1 MDPVQSNWSSIMVHL
16 VLCPRTKSSPP
27 NPKVWSTWSNS
38 RIQARRQNEEIDPPK
53 VQGLWSF
60 IRRSSPTGPPLWSFS
75 EVESLKFV
83 PFLHLDQKIEIFNQE
98 NCEIIYYSPKF
109 E

>member
-60 IRRSSPTGPPLWSFS
+60 IRGISNGPGPVQLVLHYGPLGPLS
-75 EVESLKFV
+75 K
-83 PFLHLDQKIEIFNQE
+83 DQVQ
-98 NCEIIYYSPKF
+98 ST
-109 E
+109 